1 MMVVIVAVV
10 MMMVVAMAMA
20 MAVAVAVLTVSR
32 VRMVVVDSQN
42 AQADRWRSHTRDL
55 RRDWADAFGGTM
67 PRVGGVAVGA
77 DTDNTG
83 DQVTAWFGDLRLEAQ
98 A

>member
-1 MMVVIVAVV
+1 
-10 MMMVVAMAMA
+10 
-20 MAVAVAVLTVSR
+20 
-32 VRMVVVDSQN
+32 
-42 AQADRWRSHTRDL
+42 HTRDL
-55 RRDWADAFGGTM
+55 RRDWADAFGGPM